1 MSNATSDSSAT
12 PATPATKAFD
22 ATRRPPGTV
31 DVMYSAAEIDARV
44 GALAADI
51 ADTLGPEIMVVAVL
65 KGSFVFT
72 ADLLRALHYHGVHP
86 RIDFM
91 TLSSYGMGME
101 SSGKVAITK
110 DISDDV
116 RGANIL
122 LIDDILESGRTLA
135 FARELLLDRGAARV
149 QLCVLLDKPEKR
161 QTDVGADYV
170 GFSIGDSFVV
180 GYGLDYAHYYREL
193 PYIGTISTE

>member
-1 MSNATSDSSAT
+1 MSDKPTRT
-12 PATPATKAFD
+12 AFD

-31 DVMYSAAEIDARV
+31 EVMYSAAEIGARV
-44 GALAADI
+44 GALAAEI

-72 ADLLRALHYHGVHP
+72 ADLLRALHHHGVHP

-91 TLSSYGMGME
+91 TLSSYGTGTE
-101 SSGKVAITK
+101 SSGKVAVTK

-116 RGANIL
+116 RGAKIL

-135 FARELLLDRGAARV
+135 FARELLRDRGAEQV

-161 QTDVGADYV
+161 KVEVDADYV
-170 GFSIGDSFVV
+170 GFSIGDAFVV

>member
-1 MSNATSDSSAT
+1 MSDNPTSA
-12 PATPATKAFD
+12 AFD

-31 DVMYSAAEIDARV
+31 EVMYSAAEIGARV
-44 GALAADI
+44 GALAAKI

-72 ADLLRALHYHGVHP
+72 ADLLRALHHHGVHP

-91 TLSSYGMGME
+91 TLSSYGTGME
-101 SSGKVAITK
+101 SSGKVAVTK
-110 DISDDV
+110 DITDDV
-116 RGANIL
+116 RGAKIL
-122 LIDDILESGRTLA
+122 LIDDILESGRTLD
-135 FARELLLDRGAARV
+135 FASRLLRDRGAEQV

-161 QTDVGADYV
+161 KIKVDADYV
-170 GFSIGDSFVV
+170 GFSIGDAFVV